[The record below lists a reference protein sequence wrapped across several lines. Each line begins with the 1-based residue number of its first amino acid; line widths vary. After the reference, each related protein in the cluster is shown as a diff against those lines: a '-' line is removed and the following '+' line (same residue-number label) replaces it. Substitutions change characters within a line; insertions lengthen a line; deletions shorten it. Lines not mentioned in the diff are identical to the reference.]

1 MAPMHVLSIGGS
13 RHSGYWSA
21 VRLLEQGSTVSF
33 LLRRPSVFD
42 EDPVIQKFVRS
53 GAARLIKGDA
63 KKEEDMAHAWEQAGI
78 VDAVIFSVGGAPEWS
93 LTKGLI
99 IDPNLVAGCM
109 LCVLRSMPI
118 YDNAQPP
125 KFVAIST
132 TGLGPVAHKALP
144 TLIKPLYSALAT
156 PHYDKIGMEQV
167 LAYCAGRPLDPS
179 HGEPRVEVLGENWTQ
194 RLPPPGTLKH
204 RVLVVRPALLT
215 NGKCMADE
223 LEVKGKGKGK
233 APYRASA
240 EELHAYTIS
249 RKDVAHFVVN
259 ALGRWDEFE
268 GKYAVNVG
276 Y

>member
-1 MAPMHVLSIGGS
+1 MAPIHVFSIGGS
-13 RHSGYWSA
+13 RNSGYWAA
-21 VRLLEQGSTVSF
+21 VRLLEQGSQVTF
-33 LLRRPSVFD
+33 LLRKPSVFD
-42 EDPVIQKFVRS
+42 DDAVIQRFIRA

-63 KKEEDMAHAWEQAGI
+63 KKEEDMRQAWAQVGA

-109 LCVLRSMPI
+109 LAVLRTMPLPL
-118 YDNAQPP
+118 AGGPPPP
-125 KFVAIST
+125 KLIAIST

-167 LAYCAGRPLDPS
+167 LAHCAGRGLDPS
-179 HGEPRVEVLGENWTQ
+179 HGEPRVEVLGRNWTE
-194 RLPPPGTLKH
+194 RLPPAGTLRG

-215 NGKCMADE
+215 NGKCLADE
-223 LEVKGKGKGK
+223 YAAKGKGK

-240 EELHAYTIS
+240 EELGAYTVS
-249 RKDVAHFVVN
+249 RKDVAHFVVD
-259 ALGRWDEFE
+259 ALGRWEDFE
-268 GKYAVNVG
+268 GKHAVNVG